1 MKKSSKC
8 FADNL
13 IPFGIFQA
21 LQNLGTAVI
30 TLAAGNIVDQLGYFW
45 LETFF
50 VGWLTVA
57 LLSGLVIWA
66 VDYSNGGTPEML
78 NIDNNKT
85 FVQGFLNRTRGQYGN
100 SEMSSYEAVSDRL

>member
-1 MKKSSKC
+1 M
-8 FADNL
+8 
-13 IPFGIFQA
+13 
-21 LQNLGTAVI
+21 I

-78 NIDNNKT
+78 NIYNNIT